1 MTDRKPEFSA
11 PGLNQL
17 IQKKKAENRL
27 KQFQIASSPADPPA
41 RTADEPLPP
50 KDRPEIA
57 ESEMKQKMADEPA
70 IHEPLTD
77 KALASSNAV
86 SVKVE
91 PHPAVSWEKR
101 KMEGKPHRRP
111 VSDER
116 RMVLPTV
123 APAIHQRADEEPAR
137 LAVSVKVEPHPAVS
151 WEKRKMEGKP
161 HRRPVSDERR
171 MVLPTVA
178 PAMHQSAEVKPAPLV
193 EEETAPSMEPII
205 AEPPA
210 EFPDPA
216 RKQDTIPRSRTE
228 RILEEDMPAASLH
241 LGSRKKWLL
250 GAVSAV
256 VIVTSGSVFAFVGME
271 GSPQVPSKPALRTKK
286 ETDHSLSEWT
296 EQPDETVAESSGKV
310 TDGTENSARKQ
321 PSHAVSRK
329 APAPGQKEPRSNTSL
344 KPKPAGPDSGSG
356 TTPPDSGTS
365 NPGTGT
371 GDPGT
376 GTGDPGTGTG
386 DPGTGTGDPGT
397 GTGDPGTGSGNGG
410 NPPTTP

>member
-1 MTDRKPEFSA
+1 MFITPFFPIFVKDQVRKKVSVMTDTEY
-11 PGLNQL
+11 
-17 IQKKKAENRL
+17 
-27 KQFQIASSPADPPA
+27 
-41 RTADEPLPP
+41 
-50 KDRPEIA
+50 
-57 ESEMKQKMADEPA
+57 SEMKQKMVDLPA

-77 KALASSNAV
+77 KAPASGNAV

-101 KMEGKPHRRP
+101 KIEGKSHRRP

-123 APAIHQRADEEPAR
+123 APAMHQRADEEPAP

-151 WEKRKMEGKP
+151 WEKRKMEGKS

-178 PAMHQSAEVKPAPLV
+178 PAMHQRAEVKPASPA
-193 EEETAPSMEPII
+193 EEETAPSMELII
-205 AEPPA
+205 AKPPV
-210 EFPDPA
+210 EIPDHV
-216 RKQDTIPRSRTE
+216 RKQDTILRSRTE
-228 RILEEDMPAASLH
+228 RILEENMPAASLH

-256 VIVTSGSVFAFVGME
+256 MFVTSGSVFAFVGME
-271 GSPQVPSKPALRTKK
+271 GSPQVPSKPAHRTEK

-296 EQPDETVAESSGKV
+296 EQPDETVAESPGKI
-310 TDGTENSARKQ
+310 TYGTENFSKKH
-321 PSHAVSRK
+321 PSHADGKRT
-329 APAPGQKEPRSNTSL
+329 PAFGRKEPRSNTSL
-344 KPKPAGPDSGSG
+344 KPKPVGPDSGSR
-356 TTPPDSGTS
+356 TTPPDSGTG
-365 NPGTGT
+365 NPGIGTGDPGTGTGDPGTGTGDPGTGT